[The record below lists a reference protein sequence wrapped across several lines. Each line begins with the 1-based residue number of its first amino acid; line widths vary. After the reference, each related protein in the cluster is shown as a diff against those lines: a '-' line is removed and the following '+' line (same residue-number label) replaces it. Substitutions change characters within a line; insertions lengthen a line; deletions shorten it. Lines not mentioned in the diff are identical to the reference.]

1 MKRKFL
7 PVLLIIFVL
16 SPVYSALAASFEE
29 NSPPDL
35 MKDYNVL
42 REKIRQNPRDVP
54 ALNSMGILYARSG
67 RIEDAIKLW
76 QYALELDRSY
86 VHLYNNLG
94 SALKQLG
101 RRSDARLIFQ
111 TGLAISNSYWIH
123 YNLGLLE
130 KEEGNIVAA
139 SKCFKKALQLNPGFQ
154 SAATRLSELGYNPTY
169 PPINRVQRP
178 MSVGSYKPPV
188 SIDEIDLKPMY
199 PGGDWP
205 EKNTSYK
212 SVYGKSGR
220 NNFART
226 FNPLSQASCTQI
238 IADLKA
244 PAKDRYIALT
254 FDDGPHSTYTPEILE
269 ILRKNQ
275 ARATFFVI
283 GTRAEAYPDLIAQM
297 ARQGHAVGN
306 HTWNHKSLAKSS
318 TAEAIDSLKRTS
330 ELISGLTGKPC
341 MIVRPPFGH
350 TSQRVKKLIHEQ
362 GWHEV
367 MWDSDSRDWE
377 NKNPDRILYRVM
389 KTIAPGSIV
398 LFHDIHPGAA
408 GMLQTLI
415 NACKSNGYR
424 FITIPE
430 LIEIAAGT
438 S

>member
-1 MKRKFL
+1 
-7 PVLLIIFVL
+7 
-16 SPVYSALAASFEE
+16 
-29 NSPPDL
+29 
-35 MKDYNVL
+35 
-42 REKIRQNPRDVP
+42 
-54 ALNSMGILYARSG
+54 
-67 RIEDAIKLW
+67 
-76 QYALELDRSY
+76 
-86 VHLYNNLG
+86 
-94 SALKQLG
+94 
-101 RRSDARLIFQ
+101 
-111 TGLAISNSYWIH
+111 
-123 YNLGLLE
+123 
-130 KEEGNIVAA
+130 
-139 SKCFKKALQLNPGFQ
+139 
-154 SAATRLSELGYNPTY
+154 
-169 PPINRVQRP
+169 RP

-188 SIDEIDLKPMY
+188 SFDEVDLQPMY

-205 EKNTSYK
+205 ENSTKYK

-220 NNFART
+220 NSFAQT
-226 FNPLSQASCTQI
+226 FTPLTLASCTQI

-254 FDDGPHSTYTPEILE
+254 FDDGPHSTHTPEILE

-275 ARATFFVI
+275 ARATFFVL

-297 ARQGHAVGN
+297 TRQGHAVGN
-306 HTWNHKSLAKSS
+306 HTWSHKSLAKSS
-318 TAEAIDSLKRTS
+318 ASEAIDSLKRTS
-330 ELISGLTGKPC
+330 DLISGLTGKPC